1 MIGLLILIAVIII
14 SYAIYADRKRRIH
27 DYKLPANTSQILS
40 ENVPFYNNLDS
51 KNKAAF
57 EARIKDFLANTTI
70 RGIDVEV
77 EDLDRILIASGAIML
92 IFAFPDWKY
101 NNLSEVLLYKGVFNK
116 DYSTEGQE
124 RNVLGMV
131 GDGAMQREMILS
143 RPSLRSSFQNQSNG
157 NNTVIHEFAHLID
170 KADGSVDGVP
180 EYLLSQPHLLPWVK
194 LVHETIQEMKKKGRS
209 DINYYGATNDSE
221 FFAVVS
227 EYFFERPDKLKENH
241 PELYAFLDEMFHPQK
256 A

>member
-1 MIGLLILIAVIII
+1 MTGLIILIAVIII
-14 SYAIYADRKRRIH
+14 AFAIYADRKKRIH
-27 DYKLPANTSQILS
+27 DYKLPANTRQLLS
-40 ENVPFYNNLDS
+40 ENIPFYNNIDS
-51 KNKAAF
+51 KNKIIF
-57 EARIKDFLANTTI
+57 EARIKDFLAHITI

-77 EDLDRILIASGAIML
+77 DDLDRILIASGAIML

-101 NNLSEVLLYKGVFNK
+101 NNLSEVLLYKDTFNRE
-116 DYSTEGQE
+116 YSTDGKE

-143 RPSLRSSFQNQSNG
+143 KPSLRSSFQHSSDG
-157 NNTVIHEFAHLID
+157 SNTVIHEFAHLID

-180 EYLLSQPHLLPWVK
+180 EYLLSQPYLLPWVN
-194 LVHETIQEMKKKGRS
+194 LVHETINEMKKKGRS
-209 DINYYGATNDSE
+209 DINYYGATNDAE

-241 PELYAFLDEMFHPQK
+241 PELYAFLDEMFRPGN
-256 A
+256 